1 MTAHDTHLAKAL
13 DQAMVNLQA
22 ALDIIAVLHQEDP
35 VFGANRIKMASAKLK
50 PEALRLMQTIVQENA
65 HRL

>member
-1 MTAHDTHLAKAL
+1 MTDHQTYMGKAL
-13 DQAMVNLQA
+13 EKAINNLQA
-22 ALDIIAVLHQEDP
+22 ALDVIEVLHQEDP

-50 PEALRLMQTIVQENA
+50 PEALKLMQTIVQENS

>member
-1 MTAHDTHLAKAL
+1 MTAHEPHLAKVL

-22 ALDIIAVLHQEDP
+22 ALDVIAVLHHEDP
-35 VFGANRIKMASAKLK
+35 VLGASRIKTASAKLQ
-50 PEALRLMQTIVQENA
+50 PEALKLMQTIVQENA